1 MNRARILGCLAFSL
15 ALLAAGCSSPPD
27 EQMNLAQK
35 AMDQAKE
42 QHAAEFAPTE
52 WRNAESAWQQ
62 AKSLYDKQSYG
73 EAGTLFVTAKSRFE
87 KARNVAKSER
97 DAVLRDVQGLEK
109 TIDLRYKALKTGI
122 DNSRASLSAARQKS
136 LDESCKNLDTAV
148 GRLKA
153 EIEQGEYTAAKTTAQ
168 TTVRMVYEAEKEL
181 DGYISGK
188 KRTT

>member
-1 MNRARILGCLAFSL
+1 MNRARIGCLASSL
-15 ALLAAGCSSPPD
+15 ALLVAGCSSPPD
-27 EQMNLAQK
+27 EQMSLAQK

-62 AKSLYDKQSYG
+62 ARSLYDKQGYG
-73 EAGTLFVTAKSRFE
+73 EAGTLFVTAKSRYE
-87 KARNVAKSER
+87 KARNVAKSKR

-109 TIDLRYKALKTGI
+109 TIDLRYKTLKTGI
-122 DNSRASLSAARQKS
+122 ENSRARLSAARQKS
-136 LDESCKNLDTAV
+136 LDETCKSLDTAIE
-148 GRLKA
+148 RLKT

-168 TTVRMVYEAEKEL
+168 TTVRMVYEGEKEL
-181 DGYISGK
+181 DGYVSGK